1 MKITRTKV
9 SKKYSTALKL
19 SQFSEKPK
27 NEFKYDIGFIG
38 AGTGFKTPPKLPQ
51 KNSHKNSLFSLL
63 NPTIGN
69 MGYAIAEGFKMA
81 NPNLKILAS
90 DSNWNLNR
98 IQKWNDIGSN
108 QTQKNDQ
115 ILENCRLVVLSVK
128 PQSIQVGNRRSRAM
142 TERFWS
148 AVP

>member
-1 MKITRTKV
+1 
-9 SKKYSTALKL
+9 
-19 SQFSEKPK
+19 
-27 NEFKYDIGFIG
+27 
-38 AGTGFKTPPKLPQ
+38 
-51 KNSHKNSLFSLL
+51 
-63 NPTIGN
+63 

-128 PQSIQVGNRRSRAM
+128 PQSIQVGNRSGNI
-142 TERFWS
+142 TWKQYLLGNLILKLET
-148 AVP
+148 